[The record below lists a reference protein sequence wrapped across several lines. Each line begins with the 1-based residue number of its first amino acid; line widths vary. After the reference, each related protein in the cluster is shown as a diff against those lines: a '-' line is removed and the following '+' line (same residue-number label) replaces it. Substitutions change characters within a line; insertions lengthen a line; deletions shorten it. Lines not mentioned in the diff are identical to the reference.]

1 MAEVQQDVR
10 VTGAHLDPGY
20 QSNHLVTRAT
30 TWLPEQPPAPPRSV
44 TMAYSL
50 EFPAPNMEIKAK
62 RFIPL
67 PQSYD
72 HGFKEKTL

>member
-1 MAEVQQDVR
+1 
-10 VTGAHLDPGY
+10 
-20 QSNHLVTRAT
+20 
-30 TWLPEQPPAPPRSV
+30 
-44 TMAYSL
+44 MAYSL
-50 EFPAPNMEIKAK
+50 QFPAPNMEIKAK